1 MHSPSPLIR
10 PLLILAALA
19 ALVVAASGCGTTNAD
34 TNRGRVL
41 FIQKCGICHT
51 MAQAGT
57 TAQIGP
63 DLDDAFASARE
74 IGQNGDTVEG
84 IVSAQIESP
93 RPVNGNPAIS
103 MPPDIVSGQD
113 LDDVSA
119 YVAQYAGVP
128 GAAPPTVPG
137 GPGAQVFANNGCGG
151 CHTLAAAKSG
161 GVTGPNLDEV
171 LPGHERGDG
180 PRVDRRPQQRRRLG
194 LPAER
199 DAPGLRAGSDRERTR
214 TTSSG
219 TCSKKPPAANLRP
232 PAPSPKAEL
241 GAAAGRCDDP
251 LTMRQRLRDRLEIS
265 PGRYAQVTAVALAAL
280 ALIVLTG
287 AAVRLTGSGLGCPDW
302 PKCYGGT
309 TPPLESH
316 AVIEYGNRLLT
327 GFVGFAV
334 IAASVLAF
342 FRRPYRW
349 HLALFGALLPLGV
362 VGQAIL
368 GALVVKY
375 HLAPGLVMSHF
386 ILSMMLLDAAF
397 ALAWCSRYEPWER
410 RRSSDRLGV
419 WSVRALIPL
428 GQLTILA
435 GTIATASGPH
445 AGAHEG
451 QLVHRFTFE
460 GAKTL
465 EWVVQRHATL
475 ATVYGLAAIA
485 VWFLLRRPGGD
496 RRAVKPLAVVL
507 GLLALQGAIGGLQW
521 ALELPSEMVW
531 VHVAIATLNWL
542 AMLWTVAAAGRLEP
556 SGQPLGASGRGA
568 EGRASAPAG
577 AL

>member
-1 MHSPSPLIR
+1 MS
-10 PLLILAALA
+10 A
-19 ALVVAASGCGTTNAD
+19 TM
-34 TNRGRVL
+34 RGRL
-41 FIQKCGICHT
+41 T
-51 MAQAGT
+51 
-57 TAQIGP
+57 
-63 DLDDAFASARE
+63 
-74 IGQNGDTVEG
+74 
-84 IVSAQIESP
+84 
-93 RPVNGNPAIS
+93 
-103 MPPDIVSGQD
+103 
-113 LDDVSA
+113 
-119 YVAQYAGVP
+119 
-128 GAAPPTVPG
+128 
-137 GPGAQVFANNGCGG
+137 
-151 CHTLAAAKSG
+151 
-161 GVTGPNLDEV
+161 
-171 LPGHERGDG
+171 
-180 PRVDRRPQQRRRLG
+180 DRF
-194 LPAER
+194 
-199 DAPGLRAGSDRERTR
+199 
-214 TTSSG
+214 
-219 TCSKKPPAANLRP
+219 
-232 PAPSPKAEL
+232 
-241 GAAAGRCDDP
+241 
-251 LTMRQRLRDRLEIS
+251 EIS
-265 PGRYAQVTAVALAAL
+265 PARYAQVTAVALGAL

-287 AAVRLTGSGLGCPDW
+287 AGVRLTGSGLGCPDW

-362 VGQAIL
+362 IGQAIL

-410 RRSSDRLGV
+410 RRSGDRLGV
-419 WSVRALIPL
+419 WAVRALIPL

-445 AGAHEG
+445 AGAHAG

-465 EWVVQRHATL
+465 EWVVQRHAAI
-475 ATVYGLAAIA
+475 ATVYGIAAIG

-496 RRAVKPLAVVL
+496 RRAVKPLTVVL
-507 GLLALQGAIGGLQW
+507 GLLALQGVVGGFQW
-521 ALELPSEMVW
+521 YLKLPGEIVW
-531 VHVAIATLNWL
+531 VHVAIATCNWL

-556 SGQPLGASGRGA
+556 RSESTPSRQPVEQPTAAS
-568 EGRASAPAG
+568 
-577 AL
+577 L